1 MAVIDTERVVTVA
14 QLVEELGVSIP
25 TARGMVEE
33 LAVVVTINRTHFY
46 DREDVKDVLRQ
57 RNDKLLDF
65 LGVLSPEDSYDGNVI
80 ASMETSLNEL

>member
-1 MAVIDTERVVTVA
+1 MAVIDTEKVVTVS

-25 TARGMVEE
+25 TARGLVEG
-33 LAVVVTINRTHFY
+33 LGVIATINRTSFY
-46 DREDVKDVLRQ
+46 DREEVKAVLRQ

-65 LGVLSPEDSYDGNVI
+65 LDVLSPEDSYDGNVI

>member
-80 ASMETSLNEL
+80 ASMEASLNEL